1 MPPIGELVFGL
12 LLGVILGF
20 MLRKSD
26 SETKIRVGYIAAIIT
41 ALVLYGAYDYYTD
54 FAGLTMISG
63 SFLYAVIGMIVG
75 REIGRRIKR
84 DNNNS

>member
-1 MPPIGELVFGL
+1 MPPVGELIFGL
-12 LLGVILGF
+12 LLGFIIGL
-20 MLRKSD
+20 MLRKSEG
-26 SETKIRVGYIAAIIT
+26 ETRVRVGYVAAIIT

-54 FAGLTMISG
+54 LAGLTLISG
-63 SFLYAVIGMIVG
+63 SFLYAVIGMIIG